1 MNILTPRNYA
11 PASVSRYLLPAE
23 TQVISVRQHP
33 VVLAKVFF
41 ITLAIV
47 IIELIISSHA
57 PSDSQVQVLIWLPG
71 LFAIG
76 WFIVRLVQWWVD
88 WFAVT
93 ERRFILTTGIIT
105 RKVAMMPLTRVTDM
119 SFQRSPMGRVL
130 GYGEFVLESAGQE
143 QALRS
148 VPYLPYPEQMYR
160 RVCLWIFPD
169 RIQSPPSS
177 SSSGSESGAGPSG
190 QSGDGN
196 TTPIPRQ

>member
-47 IIELIISSHA
+47 VIELIISSHA
-57 PSDSQVQVLIWLPG
+57 PPKSNVQVLIWLPG
-71 LFAIG
+71 LVAIG
-76 WFIVRLVQWWVD
+76 WFAIRLVQWWVD

-105 RKVAMMPLTRVTDM
+105 RKVAMMPLIRVTDM

-130 GYGEFVLESAGQE
+130 GYGEFILESAGQD

-169 RIQSPPSS
+169 RVQSQTPPTQQTPQSD
-177 SSSGSESGAGPSG
+177 SGNQG
-190 QSGDGN
+190 GDGN
-196 TTPIPRQ
+196 TTPIQRQ